1 MESAWIKVFVLTL
14 TQCMAPAGKMVCQME
29 TVQYQF
35 AAEDDCNRALAQ
47 MIDVAAGAE
56 NVIVS
61 RDNSHCRAAAIETE
75 IFSNVEEAN
84 TFFAGKEGWGVLT
97 GDEEPADFT
106 QSAHQDRLKNLHEC
120 AEVANVAPCKVGEI
134 IIEAAADGKKTEVWQ
149 QQK

>member
-1 MESAWIKVFVLTL
+1 MESAWIKVFVLSL

-35 AAEDDCNRALAQ
+35 VAEDDCNRALAQ

-61 RDNSHCRAAAIETE
+61 GDNSHCRAAAIESE
-75 IFSNVEEAN
+75 VFSGVDEAN
-84 TFFAGKEGWGVLT
+84 AYFAGTEGWGVLT

-120 AEVANVAPCKVGEI
+120 ADVANVAPCRVGEI
-134 IIEAAADGKKTEVWQ
+134 IIEAATDAEKTEVWQ